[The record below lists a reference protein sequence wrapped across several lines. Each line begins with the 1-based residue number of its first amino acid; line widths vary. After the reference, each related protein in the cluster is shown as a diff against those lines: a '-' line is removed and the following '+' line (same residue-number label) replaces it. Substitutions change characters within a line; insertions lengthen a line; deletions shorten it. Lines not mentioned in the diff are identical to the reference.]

1 MTSEIGDEAN
11 KAPRTLSTLE
21 AQLDRQLGYL
31 QRSCSMFDAGLEDE
45 GQRIAVTLRTL
56 LHDTRKSVSLL
67 MQMSIKDS
75 LQFVDTGLYRDQL
88 DRSLR
93 DWVAREQP
101 GNIISGF
108 TPGEAG
114 LVVAG
119 LNTAGL
125 PAWVAP
131 LATPHLPPKH
141 PAAATVGIKKP
152 FKPWWTSPLVETSAL
167 RYFSRKNLVLIM
179 ANQDGG
185 AHIDPKLDKDY
196 EALTVDFLGHSME
209 IGSNLTDK
217 TMGGDIPPMRGN
229 VAAASVRQIAFE
241 VLSTIRPDGD
251 HSAPVRR
258 LPAFHP
264 ILIGRNETE
273 MASSTPDAG
282 GQS

>member
-1 MTSEIGDEAN
+1 
-11 KAPRTLSTLE
+11 
-21 AQLDRQLGYL
+21 
-31 QRSCSMFDAGLEDE
+31 
-45 GQRIAVTLRTL
+45 
-56 LHDTRKSVSLL
+56 
-67 MQMSIKDS
+67 
-75 LQFVDTGLYRDQL
+75 
-88 DRSLR
+88 
-93 DWVAREQP
+93 
-101 GNIISGF
+101 
-108 TPGEAG
+108 
-114 LVVAG
+114 
-119 LNTAGL
+119 
-125 PAWVAP
+125 
-131 LATPHLPPKH
+131 
-141 PAAATVGIKKP
+141 
-152 FKPWWTSPLVETSAL
+152 LVETSAL
-167 RYFSRKNLVLIM
+167 RYFSRENLVLIM

-264 ILIGRNETE
+264 ILIGRKETD
-273 MASSTPDAG
+273 MASSTPDAS